1 MGRETQPLRIAPA
14 WSEGFLMR
22 KPQIIIEV
30 RVNVAL
36 CLFGVA
42 AIIKALM

>member
-1 MGRETQPLRIAPA
+1 
-14 WSEGFLMR
+14 MR
-22 KPQIIIEV
+22 SKPRVVVIV

-42 AIIKALM
+42 AIIKALI

>member
-1 MGRETQPLRIAPA
+1 LGYAAVWPEGLEMRTRFTVEIRI
-14 WSEGFLMR
+14 
-22 KPQIIIEV
+22 
-30 RVNVAL
+30 NVAC

>member
-1 MGRETQPLRIAPA
+1 MKR
-14 WSEGFLMR
+14 
-22 KPQIIIEV
+22 PQITVEIRI
-30 RVNVAL
+30 NVAL

>member
-1 MGRETQPLRIAPA
+1 MKR
-14 WSEGFLMR
+14 
-22 KPQIIIEV
+22 PQINVEV
-30 RVNVAL
+30 RINVAL